1 MTVIEG
7 PVRRAQWPS
16 AAKVVSALAALAL
29 LAGCVVVPAYGPGY
43 GRHGYY
49 APAYYA
55 PGPYRPYWRDR
66 DDFERPA
73 WR

>member
-1 MTVIEG
+1 MAMIEKS
-7 PVRRAQWPS
+7 VRRAQWRR
-16 AAKVVSALAALAL
+16 AGKTVSALTALAL
-29 LAGCVVVPAYGPGY
+29 LSGCVVVPAYGPGY
-43 GRHGYY
+43 GRPGYY